1 MIRWITIAILSIA
14 LIGTG
19 VWGFQ
24 ENRDKNAVLVQAE
37 NEYQRSFHELTYHV
51 DLLNSELGSALA
63 MNSGSELSPQLVDI
77 WRISSDAM
85 SNVGQLPLGLLP
97 FNKTE
102 EFLSNISDFT
112 YRTALR
118 DLDDEPLND
127 KETEALESLYDQSNE
142 IKNELRQ
149 VQHLALENNLRWM
162 DVQVALTSQDEPQD
176 NTIIDG
182 LKTVEN
188 KLDGFSETH
197 ANSPMIGTP
206 LKDQSYK
213 NIKGE
218 EISKKEALAKSK
230 EIFNTSKED
239 NISITKS
246 GDGADLSFYSISY
259 ENDIKRGYMDM
270 SVKGGV
276 PMTLLVER
284 DVNEE
289 KISLNDGMEIADHYL
304 EQFSFDDLQM
314 IDSTQYHNIGV
325 YSYIYNQD
333 GVRIYPDAI
342 EVKVALDN
350 GDILGLTSQNYLM
363 NHTKRDL
370 PEPEISVEEAKEKVN
385 PNVDIQ
391 EEHLAVIVNDLEEE
405 VFVYEFLGTLNNETY
420 RIFVNAL
427 NGKEEKVEMLNGTET
442 NYKVQKG

>member
-1 MIRWITIAILSIA
+1 
-14 LIGTG
+14 
-19 VWGFQ
+19 
-24 ENRDKNAVLVQAE
+24 
-37 NEYQRSFHELTYHV
+37 H
-51 DLLNSELGSALA
+51 
-63 MNSGSELSPQLVDI
+63 
-77 WRISSDAM
+77 
-85 SNVGQLPLGLLP
+85 
-97 FNKTE
+97 
-102 EFLSNISDFT
+102 
-112 YRTALR
+112 
-118 DLDDEPLND
+118 
-127 KETEALESLYDQSNE
+127 
-142 IKNELRQ
+142 
-149 VQHLALENNLRWM
+149 
-162 DVQVALTSQDEPQD
+162 
-176 NTIIDG
+176 
-182 LKTVEN
+182 
-188 KLDGFSETH
+188 
-197 ANSPMIGTP
+197 

-405 VFVYEFLGTLNNETY
+405 VFVYE
-420 RIFVNAL
+420 
-427 NGKEEKVEMLNGTET
+427 
-442 NYKVQKG
+442 